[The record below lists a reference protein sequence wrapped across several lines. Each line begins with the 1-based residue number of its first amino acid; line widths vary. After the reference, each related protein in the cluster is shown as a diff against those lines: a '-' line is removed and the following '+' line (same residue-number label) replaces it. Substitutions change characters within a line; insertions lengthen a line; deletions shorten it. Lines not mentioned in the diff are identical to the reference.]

1 MSTNKIL
8 NIIYQSRNTVIMVWY
23 NSENN
28 CSTKLYIL
36 YFRECEIGFPQK
48 AEVLL
53 ISCPG
58 TWAWEHS
65 VQDSSGDGE
74 VIVFP
79 WGFLEVSFHHP

>member
-8 NIIYQSRNTVIMVWY
+8 NIIYQSRNTVIMVRY

-28 CSTKLYIL
+28 SSTKLYIL

-58 TWAWEHS
+58 TWAREHS

-74 VIVFP
+74 VVVFP
-79 WGFLEVSFHHP
+79 WEFLEVSFRHP